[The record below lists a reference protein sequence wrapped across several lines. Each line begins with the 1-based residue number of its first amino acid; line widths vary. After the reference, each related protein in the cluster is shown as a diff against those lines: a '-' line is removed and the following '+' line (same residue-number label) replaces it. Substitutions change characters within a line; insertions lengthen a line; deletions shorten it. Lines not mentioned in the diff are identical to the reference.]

1 MAGESVP
8 KPSAADKLRPMPQP
22 TLTLIPPS
30 DPDTAEQWRLDQRM
44 NDLAGLILSHTPGDG
59 IHKTAIARLQLVHLT
74 VPQPPAIGIYEP
86 SMCILAQ
93 GRKRVMLGDEVYIYD
108 RSRYIVG
115 TVGMAVTGEVLDAT
129 PERPYLCFRLDFDPR
144 AIADMVLELNL
155 AIPPRQAAARGLFL
169 ENASIPMVDAALRLI
184 GLLDTPEDIP
194 ALAPLAERELLYRLL
209 RSPQGWRLVQ
219 AAMQDSHAQRIAR
232 AIHWLQGRFTEPLRI
247 DDMAEAAH
255 MSASALHHHFKA
267 VTAMSPLQY
276 QKRLRL
282 QEARRLLLSESL
294 DAATAGHR
302 VGYESPSQFSREYGR
317 MFGAPPARDLQRLRL
332 ARDGLA
338 VASQY

>member
-8 KPSAADKLRPMPQP
+8 KPAAADKLRPMPQP

-59 IHKTAIARLQLVHLT
+59 IHQTAIARLHLVHLT
-74 VPQPPAIGIYEP
+74 VPQPPAIGIYQP

-155 AIPPRQAAARGLFL
+155 AIPPRQASARGLFL

-184 GLLDTPEDIP
+184 GLLDTPEDIA

-247 DDMAEAAH
+247 DDMAAAAH